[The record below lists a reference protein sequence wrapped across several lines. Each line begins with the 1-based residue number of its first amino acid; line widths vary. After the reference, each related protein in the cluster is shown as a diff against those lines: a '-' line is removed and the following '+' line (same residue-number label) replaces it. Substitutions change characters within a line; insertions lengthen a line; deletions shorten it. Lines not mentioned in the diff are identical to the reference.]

1 MRKIC
6 LIFIGIILF
15 LAMSVSVLLSH
26 ISSTVSDKN
35 LFSNTLEKANF
46 YDYFYDS
53 LITLLV
59 EDIVENGYEIN
70 GTNQNSKLVKF
81 YDNESA
87 KKSINL
93 YIKTLISKEYF
104 KEKTKLTINQI
115 LMLVNNENH
124 DLSIDYDFD
133 IVMKDSIT
141 DFRTLSKDLKFAQ
154 LIKDILS
161 VESVEILQPL
171 TEDLGFEYTEIEIKT
186 ALDDIF
192 PDEWIENNLFII
204 HDSIIYFI
212 AKDTDS
218 FLVTIPIDDRLELAA
233 DVIKNKLNEDDI
245 LYDLVL
251 KKLLNP
257 LLENNLSNITNFG
270 YGITVTQEEVVS
282 IFKTLAPKDW
292 VGMHGNNIID
302 SSVSY
307 LISEKDDLSYSIDL
321 SDRKIAAAIELKKFG
336 KNKLD
341 TLLSELPA
349 CQNFIQSS
357 LATSS
362 IAKKNKP
369 SCIPGGQLAI
379 NIFYDDMIKII
390 NDEIDKFI
398 SDQFPSKLD
407 LTSQDVEGLIGD
419 NSEFIKLR
427 KNISDGYS
435 LTNDDLISLISS
447 EERSVDIE
455 DIRSFL
461 SGNINNKNLETIIG
475 LEIREIDEIRSYINQ
490 IKLMK
495 TVMFAII
502 FMLVLLFAFVS
513 IKSANKSLR
522 FLVSIRNTSFTFLI
536 SSLSIGLIIQS
547 VKLIDITPYLENISL
562 PDIENTFPN
571 LSNELNSNNF
581 ILQIVDIKDAW
592 INEMFISTLIYILPS
607 MIFFILSF
615 VYIKNKEKNKKGES

>member
-1 MRKIC
+1 MRKIF
-6 LIFIGIILF
+6 LVFIGIILF
-15 LAMSVSVLLSH
+15 IVMSLSVLLSH
-26 ISSTVSDKN
+26 ISSTISSKN
-35 LFSNTLEKANF
+35 LLSNTLEKANF

-204 HDSIIYFI
+204 HDSVIYFI

-270 YGITVTQEEVVS
+270 YGITVTQEEVLS

-321 SDRKIAAAIELKKFG
+321 SDRKIAAAIELRKFG

-455 DIRSFL
+455 DIRSLL

-502 FMLVLLFAFVS
+502 FMLVMLFAFVS

-522 FLVSIRNTSFTFLI
+522 FLVSIRNTSFIFLI

-571 LSNELNSNNF
+571 LSKELNSNNF

-607 MIFFILSF
+607 MIFFIISF
-615 VYIKNKEKNKKGES
+615 VYIKNKEKNIKGEN

>member
-70 GTNQNSKLVKF
+70 GTNQNSKLVKL

-204 HDSIIYFI
+204 HDSVIYFI

-270 YGITVTQEEVVS
+270 YGITVTQEEVLS

-321 SDRKIAAAIELKKFG
+321 SDRKIAAAIELRKFG

-502 FMLVLLFAFVS
+502 FMLVMLFAFVS

-522 FLVSIRNTSFTFLI
+522 FLVSIRNTSFIFLI

-571 LSNELNSNNF
+571 LSKELNSNNF

>member
-1 MRKIC
+1 MRKIF

-204 HDSIIYFI
+204 HDSVIYFI

-270 YGITVTQEEVVS
+270 YGITVTQEEVLS

-321 SDRKIAAAIELKKFG
+321 SDRKIAAAIELRKFG

-455 DIRSFL
+455 DIRSLL

-502 FMLVLLFAFVS
+502 FMLVMLFAFVS

-522 FLVSIRNTSFTFLI
+522 FLVSIRNTSFIFLI

-571 LSNELNSNNF
+571 LSKELNSNNF

>member
-204 HDSIIYFI
+204 HDSVIYFI

-270 YGITVTQEEVVS
+270 YGITVTQEEVLS

-321 SDRKIAAAIELKKFG
+321 SDRKIAAAIELRKFG

-455 DIRSFL
+455 DIRSLL

-502 FMLVLLFAFVS
+502 FMLVMLFAFVS

-522 FLVSIRNTSFTFLI
+522 FLVSIRNTSFIFLI

-571 LSNELNSNNF
+571 LSKELNSNNF

>member
-115 LMLVNNENH
+115 LMLLNNENH

>member
-379 NIFYDDMIKII
+379 NVFYDEMIEII
-390 NDEIDKFI
+390 NDEVDKFI

-407 LTSQDVEGLIGD
+407 LSSQDIEGLIGD

-427 KNISDGYS
+427 KIISDGYS
-435 LTNDDLISLISS
+435 LTNDDLINLISS

>member
-1 MRKIC
+1 MRKIF
-6 LIFIGIILF
+6 LVFIGIILF
-15 LAMSVSVLLSH
+15 VTMSVSILLSH
-26 ISSTVSDKN
+26 ISSTLSSKN
-35 LFSNTLEKANF
+35 LLDNTLEKSNF

-53 LITLLV
+53 LITLFV
-59 EDIVENGYEIN
+59 EDIVEKGYEIN
-70 GTNQNSKLVKF
+70 GNNQNSKLVNF

-93 YIKTLISKEYF
+93 YMKNLISKEYF

-115 LMLVNNENH
+115 LMLLNNENH

-141 DFRTLSKDLKFAQ
+141 DFRTLSKDLRLAQ

-161 VESVEILQPL
+161 VESKEILQPL
-171 TEDLGFEYTEIEIKT
+171 TKDLGFEYTEVEIKS
-186 ALDDIF
+186 ALDEIF

-204 HDSIIYFI
+204 HDSFIYYI
-212 AKDTDS
+212 AEDTDS

-233 DVIKNKLNEDDI
+233 NVIKNKLNEDDI

-257 LLENNLSNITNFG
+257 LLENNLSNLTDFG
-270 YGITVTQEEVVS
+270 YGITATQEEVLS

-307 LISEKDDLSYSIDL
+307 LTSEKDDLSYSIDL
-321 SDRKIAAAIELKKFG
+321 SDRKTAAATELKVFG

-341 TLLSELPA
+341 NLLSELPA

-390 NDEIDKFI
+390 NDEVDKFI
-398 SDQFPSKLD
+398 KDQFPSKLD
-407 LTSQDVEGLIGD
+407 LSSEDVEGLIGD
-419 NSEFIKLR
+419 DSDLIELR
-427 KNISDGYS
+427 KIISDGYS

-447 EERSVDIE
+447 EEENMNIE
-455 DIRSFL
+455 DIRNFIA
-461 SGNINNKNLETIIG
+461 GNINNQNLETIIG
-475 LEIREIDEIRSYINQ
+475 LELRELNEVRNYINQ
-490 IKLMK
+490 IKLIQTMIYVFMIII
-495 TVMFAII
+495 VM
-502 FMLVLLFAFVS
+502 LFAFVS
-513 IKSANKSLR
+513 IKSTNKGLR
-522 FLVSIRNTSFTFLI
+522 FLVSIRNTSFVFLI
-536 SSLSIGLIIQS
+536 SSLLIGLIIQS

-562 PDIENTFPN
+562 TDIKNTFPN
-571 LSNELNSNNF
+571 LGNELNSNNF
-581 ILQIVDIKDAW
+581 ISQIVNIKNAW

-607 MIFFILSF
+607 MIFFILSL